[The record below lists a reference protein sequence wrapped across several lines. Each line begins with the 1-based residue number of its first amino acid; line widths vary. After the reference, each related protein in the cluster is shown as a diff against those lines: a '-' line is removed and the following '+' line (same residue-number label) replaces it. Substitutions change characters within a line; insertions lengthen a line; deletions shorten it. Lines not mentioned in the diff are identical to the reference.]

1 MIWISH
7 RGNVSGKNIDRENT
21 VSFIEEAIEQGFD
34 VEIDV
39 CKWDGSKFYLGH
51 DIPAESI
58 DVKWLKSRPLWV
70 HAKDHLVLHELV
82 KKNIHCFWHDKDKYT
97 ITSKGYIWAYPG
109 APGGERCI
117 CVHPEQ
123 RDDWKQFA
131 GICGDNVK
139 QYKEQLQ

>member
-34 VEIDV
+34 VEIDI

-51 DIPAESI
+51 DVPAESI

-82 KKNIHCFWHDKDKYT
+82 KKNIHCTKSEFKLTLQHYST
-97 ITSKGYIWAYPG
+97 
-109 APGGERCI
+109 CI
-117 CVHPEQ
+117 LVENKFIH
-123 RDDWKQFA
+123 KTLLHS
-131 GICGDNVK
+131 VS
-139 QYKEQLQ
+139 